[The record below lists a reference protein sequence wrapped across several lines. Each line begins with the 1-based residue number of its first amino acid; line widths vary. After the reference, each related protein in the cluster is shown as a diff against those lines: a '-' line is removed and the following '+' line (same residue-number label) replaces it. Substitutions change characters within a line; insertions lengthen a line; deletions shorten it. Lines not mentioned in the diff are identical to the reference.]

1 METDMAKAGPI
12 DVQFTAE
19 LQKSPS
25 RGGWSYVVW
34 PQAATFFGTRGLVKV
49 RGTVDGLPFRSAF
62 MALGGGVHKLPV
74 TAGLRAALGKQAGDV
89 VAIRLEERVA

>member
-1 METDMAKAGPI
+1 MAKAGPI
-12 DVQFTAE
+12 DVEFTAE
-19 LQKSPS
+19 LRKSPS

-34 PQAATFFGTRGLVKV
+34 PQAAAFFGTRGLVKV

-74 TAGLRAALGKQAGDV
+74 AAGLRTALGKQAGDV